1 MKKPKTKEITNTPT
15 HGHKKKG
22 KKKHRD
28 LPGLALSCFTIHK
41 VGQVMPNWQLHENA
55 RGLAKW
61 IQVFFN
67 VPTTK
72 SFHISS
78 ICLFIIIFLH
88 KYKKQN
94 SLLLKFNLFLSEA
107 NKICSAAWAGKMRMK
122 ILKLHFMTY
131 GLGSSYCYTYS
142 RKWNEYFG
150 FCFYYLKGYSTS
162 NFVQVFV
169 SKLTE

>member
-1 MKKPKTKEITNTPT
+1 MPNANSRTTKYIYIKKMKKPKRKEITNTPT

-22 KKKHRD
+22 KKNTGTS
-28 LPGLALSCFTIHK
+28 LGCFTIHK

-55 RGLAKW
+55 RGPAKW

-107 NKICSAAWAGKMRMK
+107 NKICSAAWAGKWEWK
-122 ILKLHFMTY
+122 F
-131 GLGSSYCYTYS
+131 
-142 RKWNEYFG
+142 
-150 FCFYYLKGYSTS
+150 
-162 NFVQVFV
+162 
-169 SKLTE
+169 